1 MTETPA
7 PTPDNGPAGTDE
19 TAPVVSEDSS
29 ASDTAQAPGDA
40 PAPAPADAPDEDAA
54 TFKADTSGT
63 DAPAVQAPV
72 ENAPASEA
80 GNVTGVADVRPGDVD
95 VSAAA
100 DTHSVSDGPKDS
112 EGRDVWA
119 MVSEIHR
126 MVTDIH
132 ELVSEVAP
140 AVESFVS
147 ELQTKGVGGLFASM
161 LGNGR
166 K

>member
-1 MTETPA
+1 VVPE
-7 PTPDNGPAGTDE
+7 NGA
-19 TAPVVSEDSS
+19 ADSS
-29 ASDTAQAPGDA
+29 TESPAQ
-40 PAPAPADAPDEDAA
+40 APADAPDEDAA

-63 DAPAVQAPV
+63 DAPAVAAP
-72 ENAPASEA
+72 ENAAPDSGA

-95 VSAAA
+95 VSAAT